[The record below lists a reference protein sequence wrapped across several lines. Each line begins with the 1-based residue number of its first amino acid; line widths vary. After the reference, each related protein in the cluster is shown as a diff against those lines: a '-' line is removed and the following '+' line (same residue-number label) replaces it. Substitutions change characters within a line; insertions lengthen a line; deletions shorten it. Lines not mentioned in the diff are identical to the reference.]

1 VSLKLVRKL
10 EQVSKKS
17 YARQCS
23 NYCWRNLLM
32 KKSLLLSTLVL
43 LAFAL
48 LTIANFEKL
57 ADAKSNDAIKTEE
70 AIFANTTAKTEEA
83 VFIAEQSANPSL
95 RFEVTM
101 AKGLIEKPLNGRLF
115 VTVSANRQPDPRILI
130 GNPGRH
136 VPPVFARDVNNFSSN
151 STGVIDSSAA
161 AFPIDSLAELP
172 AGEYYIQALF
182 DSNIDLKS
190 VNAPGNLY
198 SEVLKANLDPKQG
211 GIIKIELTQKLPP
224 EELPQDTESIKF
236 IKLKS
241 EMLSKFHAR
250 PIYLRAGIIL
260 PKDFEKE
267 PTRKYPLR
275 VHIGGYGSRFTS
287 VQRLM
292 QSADFKTAWVA
303 DDRTR
308 MIVVHLDGDGPF
320 GDSYQVNSDNNG
332 PYGDAL
338 TQELIPYIEQ
348 KFRGIGQPYARVLD
362 GGSTGGWVSLAL
374 QVFYP
379 DFFNGTWSYCPD
391 GVDFRGFQLIDI
403 YKDKNA
409 YVNRHGFEKPSA
421 RELNGDVRFTI
432 RHECQ
437 MENVLGAGDSW
448 AMSGQQWGAW
458 NATYGPRGA
467 DGRPKPLWNPKT
479 GEIDKT
485 VVEHW
490 KKYDLRMVLQE
501 NWQTLAPKLKGKIH
515 IWVGEADNYFLN
527 NAVHMLEDFLSEAS
541 PSAEAKIFYGAG
553 KGHCWLGLTQKQMID
568 EMVAA
573 IEKAKPKS

>member
-1 VSLKLVRKL
+1 VHKL

-17 YARQCS
+17 YARQCN
-23 NYCWRNLLM
+23 NYYRRNLLM
-32 KKSLLLSTLVL
+32 KKSLLLSAVVL

-70 AIFANTTAKTEEA
+70 VIFADTTAKTEEA

-101 AKGLIEKPLNGRLF
+101 AKGLIEKPQNGRLF

-172 AGEYYIQALF
+172 AAEYYIQALF

-287 VQRLM
+287 VNRLM

-485 VVEHW
+485 VAEHW

-573 IEKAKPKS
+573 IEKAKPKL